1 MCVCLALIS
10 MHLRVWFWF
19 VYHVGK
25 TDWKVIVID
34 VNDPLANEMNGKSI
48 YVFIKFIV
56 WDVNHFNSGVIFQFV
71 FASEFACINW
81 GDLKYSC
88 F

>member
-1 MCVCLALIS
+1 

-25 TDWKVIVID
+25 IDWKVIVID

-56 WDVNHFNSGVIFQFV
+56 WDVNNFNSGVIFQFV
-71 FASEFACINW
+71 FDSEFACINW